1 VKNSATCEPAT
12 FFTDVQFTRVKMAK
26 KKVDD
31 KNSLNGN
38 NTKNESDLSSND
50 DEPNFS
56 DPEGFVDS
64 ITDEGIS
71 SEKS

>member
-1 VKNSATCEPAT
+1 
-12 FFTDVQFTRVKMAK
+12 MAK

-50 DEPNFS
+50 DDPNFS
-56 DPEGFVDS
+56 DPEGFVDN
-64 ITDEGIS
+64 IPEEGI
-71 SEKS
+71 